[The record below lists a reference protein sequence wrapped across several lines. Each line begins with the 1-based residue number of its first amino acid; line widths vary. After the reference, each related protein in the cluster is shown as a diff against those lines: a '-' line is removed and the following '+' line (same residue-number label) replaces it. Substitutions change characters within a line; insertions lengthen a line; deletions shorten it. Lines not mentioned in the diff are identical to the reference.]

1 MSKCVC
7 VFVCGKKSFQSLA
20 DDLLNYVDVVIVA
33 AAAEQVLKM
42 EQRRK

>member
-1 MSKCVC
+1 MCVC
-7 VFVCGKKSFQSLA
+7 VCGKKSFQSLA

-33 AAAEQVLKM
+33 AAAAEQVLKM